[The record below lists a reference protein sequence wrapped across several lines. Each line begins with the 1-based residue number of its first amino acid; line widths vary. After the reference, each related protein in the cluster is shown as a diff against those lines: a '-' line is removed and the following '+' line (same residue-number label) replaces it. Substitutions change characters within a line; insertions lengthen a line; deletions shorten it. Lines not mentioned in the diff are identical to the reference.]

1 MIYLTIDEQYL
12 AMIEPGLVEQAAQA
26 TFQHQGI
33 PIDSSLSIVVT
44 DDPQMH
50 QLNQQF
56 VGIDSTTD
64 VLSFPA
70 GYMDPDTNSFYL
82 GDILISYPRAR
93 EQATQAGHSVDAELQ
108 LLVVHGILHLAGH
121 DHDKDQDKVKMWSA
135 QAEILSNL
143 GVDLR
148 NLPE

>member
-1 MIYLTIDEQYL
+1 MIYLSIDEQYL
-12 AMIEPGLVEQAAQA
+12 AMIEPDFIERAAQA
-26 TFQHQGI
+26 TIQHQEI
-33 PIDSSLSIVVT
+33 STDSSLSIVVT
-44 DDPQMH
+44 DDPQLH
-50 QLNQQF
+50 LLNQQF
-56 VGIDSTTD
+56 VGVDAPTD

-93 EQATQAGHSVDAELQ
+93 EQAEQAGHSVDAELQ

-121 DHDKDQDKVKMWSA
+121 DHADDQDKVEMWSA
-135 QAEILSNL
+135 QAEILSIL

-148 NLPE
+148 NPPE